1 MAAEGA
7 REVSGEGTR
16 EAQAREARVRGI
28 SIRYELR
35 GPADGEL
42 VALLNGIAMS
52 IAHWKPV
59 ADALVDAGYRVLSH
73 DLRGQLL
80 SDKAGAPYSFE
91 GHAADLAEL
100 LGAIGAREARLV
112 GTSYGAETALR
123 FAGDFP
129 ERTKSLV
136 LIGAAASYDAVLG
149 AAIAG
154 WKAAALSDPVVFYRS
169 ILPWNYSASW
179 LAGNVD
185 VVAKRE
191 AALASL
197 PRSYFEAFAALCDAF
212 LALDFVAG
220 MSRIRAP
227 ALVMVGDMDILKP
240 PRYAREIVR
249 ALPNASYAEIP
260 GAGHAA
266 VVERPGEI
274 AEAAIAFMR
283 SH

>member
-1 MAAEGA
+1 VGAEGA
-7 REVSGEGTR
+7 REASGELAG
-16 EAQAREARVRGI
+16 EARVRGI

-35 GPADGEL
+35 GPEEGEL

-59 ADALVDAGYRVLSH
+59 ADALVAAGYRVLSH

-91 GHAADLAEL
+91 GHASDLSEL
-100 LGAIGAREARLV
+100 LDAVGAREARLV

-154 WKAAALSDPVVFYRS
+154 WKAAALADPVVFYRS

-179 LAGNVD
+179 LAENAEA
-185 VVAKRE
+185 VAKRE
-191 AALASL
+191 TALASL
-197 PRSYFEAFAALCDAF
+197 PRVYFEAFAALCDAF
-212 LALDFVAG
+212 LDLDFVQVMG
-220 MSRIRAP
+220 RIRAP
-227 ALVMVGDMDILKP
+227 ALVMVGDRDILKP
-240 PRYAREIVR
+240 PRYAREIVQ
-249 ALPNASYAEIP
+249 ALSDASYAEIP
-260 GAGHAA
+260 DAGHAA
-266 VVERPGEI
+266 VVERPAEI
-274 AEAAIAFMR
+274 AEAALAFMR
-283 SH
+283 TH